1 MNELSFRTNHRAPGD
16 DYYDRQAEATRET
29 EGTGEPEVH
38 PLDTDAAKQEHRRL
52 LTWFYH
58 ERDKQLE
65 NRLEQA
71 IDADFYDN
79 LQWDPEDAASVRER
93 GIIDAR
99 VMQVEIRGA
108 DVDVRLSAEPH
119 PHSSR
124 SVAAK
129 ICAALWGG
137 NATTAR

>member
-1 MNELSFRTNHRAPGD
+1 MSALRRAEQQLACD
-16 DYYDRQAEATRET
+16 IAY
-29 EGTGEPEVH
+29 
-38 PLDTDAAKQEHRRL
+38 RL
-52 LTWFYH
+52 AVL
-58 ERDKQLE
+58 
-65 NRLEQA
+65 
-71 IDADFYDN
+71 
-79 LQWDPEDAASVRER
+79 RER